1 MPIVEEII
9 ARTPFEAPKLRL
21 DPAVTNFY
29 DFTPDSVKLEGYQ
42 CHPLDQSIPV
52 AV

>member
-1 MPIVEEII
+1 MVEELI
-9 ARTPFEAPKLRL
+9 ARKPFDAPKFTL
-21 DPAVTNFY
+21 DPSVTDFY

-42 CHPLDQSIPV
+42 AHTLDPKLIPV